1 MESYSLGQ
9 GTLYFDGVPASQ
21 ILARAPSTE
30 ELSIEGGTYSFSSAQ
45 VFDRNDQATLKEK
58 RRLWRDSAAV
68 IEPVRQERVPYKLD
82 VHSGPS
88 KPNIYPWF
96 SLAPIYMRYKCK
108 IRYVLYGHSDYIRDM
123 ASIAVFLKH
132 AGDKTDHEIAQLSA
146 IPDTVLEREFYFHVR
161 FESRK
166 AAAAAVHNFRF
177 RFASVYHLRDNNFA
191 QVIQHDTYGKDWHI
205 ETLYQTITWV
215 V

>member
-1 MESYSLGQ
+1 
-9 GTLYFDGVPASQ
+9 
-21 ILARAPSTE
+21 
-30 ELSIEGGTYSFSSAQ
+30 
-45 VFDRNDQATLKEK
+45 
-58 RRLWRDSAAV
+58 
-68 IEPVRQERVPYKLD
+68 
-82 VHSGPS
+82 
-88 KPNIYPWF
+88 
-96 SLAPIYMRYKCK
+96 MRYKCK

-146 IPDTVLEREFYFHVR
+146 IPNTVIEREFYFHVR

-166 AAAAAVHNFRF
+166 AAAVHNFRF
-177 RFASVYHLRDNNFA
+177 RFASVYYLRDNNFA